1 MTWFLLSSV
10 VFTGVLKPT
19 TGVGPDVS
27 VVPARMVKVA
37 VVFIVCCVSLFKAGV
52 KYPPLQVSPLAFLPA
67 AHRKA
72 DELSGWVS

>member
-1 MTWFLLSSV
+1 MTWFLRSSV
-10 VFTGVLKPT
+10 VFTGVLNPT
-19 TGVGPDVS
+19 TCVGPNVS
-27 VVPARMVKVA
+27 VMLARMVEVA
-37 VVFIVCCVSLFKAGV
+37 VVFIVCCDSLFKAGV